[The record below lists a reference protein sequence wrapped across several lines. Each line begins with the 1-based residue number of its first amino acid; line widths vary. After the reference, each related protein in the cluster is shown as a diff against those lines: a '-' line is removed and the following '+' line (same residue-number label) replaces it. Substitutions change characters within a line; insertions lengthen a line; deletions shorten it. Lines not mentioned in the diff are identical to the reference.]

1 MIKLKP
7 IKHNQNV
14 ITVPNGSQILFSY
27 ETPVAII
34 SANGYNFITEQ
45 FHSVTTSRHINRFMQ
60 SLEYKKVSQDS
71 INNYATTIVDNSS
84 KLV

>member
-14 ITVPNGSQILFSY
+14 VTVPNGAQILFSY

-34 SANGYNFITEQ
+34 SADGTNTVTEQ

-60 SLEYKKVSQDS
+60 DLEYKKVSQDS
-71 INNYATTIVDNSS
+71 LDNF
-84 KLV
+84 KIF

>member
-14 ITVPNGSQILFSY
+14 VTVPNGAQILFSY

-34 SANGYNFITEQ
+34 SADGTNTVTEQ

-60 SLEYKKVSQDS
+60 DLEYKKVSQDS
-71 INNYATTIVDNSS
+71 LDHYKIF
-84 KLV
+84 

>member
-27 ETPVAII
+27 ETPVAVI
-34 SANGYNFITEQ
+34 SADGSNQVTEQ
-45 FHSVTTSRHINRFMQ
+45 YHSVTTSRHINRFMQ
-60 SLEYKKVSQDS
+60 DLEYKKVSQSSLD
-71 INNYATTIVDNSS
+71 NYKIF
-84 KLV
+84 

>member
-14 ITVPNGSQILFSY
+14 VTVPNGAQILFSY

-34 SANGYNFITEQ
+34 STDGFNTVTEQ
-45 FHSVTTSRHINRFMQ
+45 FHSVTSSRHINRFMQ
-60 SLEYKKVSQDS
+60 DLEYEKVSQDS
-71 INNYATTIVDNSS
+71 LDNF
-84 KLV
+84 KIF